1 MHIFKNKLISILIS
15 VSAITWGT
23 GVFAQEKPDYSSAPS
38 AQEDK
43 NELMNSDDIK
53 VKFYEEGETY
63 YSKYTFTKNT
73 ESDYTFIYGI
83 SAESDSEINFKL
95 NVYNEK
101 SNEPILSTDLTAK
114 GNAQEYDFPDELLE
128 EDSKYYY
135 TITVTEGSGN
145 GFIHLEWEYI
155 SERTESIY
163 KDIDQDDNTLKRA
176 VISLRDSGIM
186 EGYED
191 GTFKPDK
198 EITRA
203 ELSKLMYKID
213 NSDGANKNY
222 TDVTSEHWAYEYI
235 SKSKYFKGY
244 EDGSF
249 RPDENILIRE
259 ALTAAVRAAGLEEQA
274 LDTGKN
280 YPHNYTIVA
289 LTAGLT
295 EGINQFQGNSPTT
308 RRDAALII
316 YNAVNFKNTNIN

>member
-38 AQEDK
+38 AQEYK
-43 NELMNSDDIK
+43 KELMNSDDIK

-63 YSKYTFTKNT
+63 YSKYIFTKDT

-83 SAESDSEINFKL
+83 SAESDSDINFKL

-101 SNEPILSTDLTAK
+101 NNEPILSTNLTAN

-145 GFIHLEWEYI
+145 GFIHLEWGYI
-155 SERTESIY
+155 PEQTESTY
-163 KDIDQDDNTLKRA
+163 KDIAQDDHALKRA
-176 VISLRDSGIM
+176 VISLRDSGIL

-213 NSDGANKNY
+213 NSNSSNKNY
-222 TDVTSEHWAYEYI
+222 TDVTPEHWAYEYI
-235 SKSKYFKGY
+235 SKSKYFNGY

-249 RPDENILIRE
+249 RPDANILIRE
-259 ALTAAVRAAGLEEQA
+259 CLTAAVRAAGLEEQV

-280 YPHNYTIVA
+280 YPHNYIITA
-289 LTAGLT
+289 MSAGLT
-295 EGINQFQGNSPTT
+295 KGIDQFQSDSPTT
-308 RRDAALII
+308 RRDAALVI
-316 YNAVNFKNTNIN
+316 YNVVKFKNININ